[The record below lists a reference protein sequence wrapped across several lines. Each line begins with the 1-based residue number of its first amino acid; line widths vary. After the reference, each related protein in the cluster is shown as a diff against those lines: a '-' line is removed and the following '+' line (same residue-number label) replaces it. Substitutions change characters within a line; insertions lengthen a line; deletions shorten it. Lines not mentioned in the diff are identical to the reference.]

1 MLLIFGLLRCHF
13 IYLGFVWGVLSRA
26 SWRWSLLVIVLVVF
40 SCLTKFKSLVLA
52 LEMLIW
58 LWFPNFYSVIPE
70 EYNNE
75 MVYNSWKYVSRIW
88 PLALLTSLRATRR
101 FRPLTLLSESGA
113 QVLYA
118 MESKMDPVW
127 GASITT
133 VSFQQIKEI
142 VQRHTWVA
150 TAETVWLHLILQG
163 NAWLWSCILIQG
175 CFQEPELTM
184 VPCNANLL
192 ICLSV
197 SSNNIRISNGDV
209 GLLLLGLASS

>member
-1 MLLIFGLLRCHF
+1 MLLIFGLPRCHF

-40 SCLTKFKSLVLA
+40 SCLTKFKSVVLA

-70 EYNNE
+70 EYNNDE
-75 MVYNSWKYVSRIW
+75 MVYNSWKYISRLW
-88 PLALLTSLRATRR
+88 PLALISLHATRR

-150 TAETVWLHLILQG
+150 AAETVWLHLILQG
-163 NAWLWSCILIQG
+163 KCMTVIIYFDSG
-175 CFQEPELTM
+175 MFSGTR
-184 VPCNANLL
+184 AN
-192 ICLSV
+192 
-197 SSNNIRISNGDV
+197 NGS
-209 GLLLLGLASS
+209 L